1 MVGLSVVEIASKH
14 NGFVTTSQVTN
25 SGIPRRKLAEAVE
38 EGALIRIDRGLYA
51 LPEVWEDPYLIAQHR
66 FSRGIFSDDTALFLH
81 GMTDRAPFVL
91 TMTFPRS
98 YNASAARDAG
108 IVCRACSD
116 EVYDL
121 GVVTMRTEYGN
132 SVRLYDLE
140 RSLCDVV
147 RGQKTIDS
155 QVVAPAMK
163 AYARSKRRDA
173 AKLIWYAGKL
183 GVEKKVRGYLEV
195 LL

>member
-1 MVGLSVVEIASKH
+1 MSVVEIASKH

-108 IVCRACSD
+108 IVCRTCSD

-147 RGQKTIDS
+147 RGANPQ
-155 QVVAPAMK
+155 
-163 AYARSKRRDA
+163 SKCNGWR
-173 AKLIWYAGKL
+173 W
-183 GVEKKVRGYLEV
+183 
-195 LL
+195 